1 MSPFARKRF
10 GQNFLVDPNILDKIH
25 TSLKAQPT
33 DTWIEIGPGRGAL
46 TLALLQQVQKLYA
59 IEIDRDLAE
68 NLEKLGHPKLTLFT
82 QDVLTFDFRTLPL
95 TERPFKLVGN
105 LPYNISTPLLFH
117 LMDQLEC
124 FSELYCMVQKEVAE
138 RLYAPPKSAA
148 RGRLS
153 VMIQYHCKVEHLI
166 EVPST
171 AFRPIPK
178 VLSSFVRLIPQA
190 PILAAFNHAHFGE
203 CVRKAFCAR
212 RKMLRHTF
220 TADWETI
227 GIDPTARPETLSVED
242 FVKLS
247 NHLYSLSRPTA

>member
-10 GQNFLVDPNILDKIH
+10 GQNFLVDPHILEKIH
-25 TSLKAQPT
+25 TSLKATAT

-68 NLEKLGHPKLTLFT
+68 NLQKLEHPKLTLFT
-82 QDVLTFDFRTLPL
+82 QDVLTFDFRTLPIN
-95 TERPFKLVGN
+95 ERPFKLVGN
-105 LPYNISTPLLFH
+105 LPYNISTPLLFQ
-117 LMDQLEC
+117 LMGQLEC
-124 FSELYCMVQKEVAE
+124 FSELYCMVQKEVAQ
-138 RLYAPPKSAA
+138 RLYALPNTAA

-153 VMIQYHCKVEHLI
+153 VMVQYHCQVEPLI

-178 VLSSFVRLIPQA
+178 VLSSFIRLIPRA
-190 PILAAFNHAHFGE
+190 PTCIAQNYAHFSE

-220 TADWETI
+220 TADWAAI
-227 GIDPTARPETLSVED
+227 AIDPTARPETLSVED

-247 NHLYSLSRPTA
+247 NHLSRQNT